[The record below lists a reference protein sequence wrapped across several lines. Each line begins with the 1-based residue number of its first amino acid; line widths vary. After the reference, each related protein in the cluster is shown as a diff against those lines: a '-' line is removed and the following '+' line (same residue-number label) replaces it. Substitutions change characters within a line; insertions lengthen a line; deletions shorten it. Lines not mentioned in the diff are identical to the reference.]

1 MINIIKLSDT
11 DRNDIFEYVSTESG
25 ISKKVIE
32 KDFWVTVLLKILF
45 VELKDLHPFMFK
57 GGTSLSKCYNLI
69 ERFSEDID
77 ISLNMENLGFPI
89 DDFYVQP
96 SKSKKNKFIQDLQ
109 NTGKYYIKNTIK
121 PALEK
126 VISEYEI
133 TGYKCEIDNNDEEVI
148 NFLYPTINIST
159 EEYIKPSVKIEFGTK
174 AMHSPINNIEIKSIL
189 SEYLR
194 DRIPSLDSSI
204 NIKTL
209 DPERTFWE
217 KITYIHSLNNGGSD
231 KIRAG
236 LSRHL
241 YDIYQLQKNGYGKN
255 IDLLLE
261 VTKHKINF
269 FRSGWANYDKILAG
283 EINLKIENKI
293 KDLFYK
299 DFNDMS
305 EMFWNLTCSFEEIIE
320 EFKNLE
326 VNINSK
332 LAERERIK
340 I

>member
-25 ISKKVIE
+25 ISTKIIE
-32 KDFWVTVLLKILF
+32 KDFWVTVILKILF
-45 VELKDLHPFMFK
+45 VELKGLHPFMFK
-57 GGTSLSKCYNLI
+57 GGTSLSKCYKLI

-89 DDFYVQP
+89 VDFYNK
-96 SKSKKNKFIQDLQ
+96 SSNSKKNKFIQDLQ
-109 NTGKYYIKNTIK
+109 NTGKEFIKIEIK

-126 VISEYEI
+126 LINEYGI
-133 TGYKCEIDNNDEEVI
+133 TGFKCEIDDNDEEVI
-148 NFLYPTINIST
+148 NFIYPTINNST
-159 EEYIKPSVKIEFGTK
+159 DEYIKPSVKIEFGTK
-174 AMHSPINNIEIKSIL
+174 AMHSPTNDMEIKPIL
-189 SEYLR
+189 SEYLS
-194 DRIPSLDSSI
+194 DRIPSLNSTIS
-204 NIKTL
+204 IKTL

-217 KITYIHSLNNGGSD
+217 KITYIHSLNNGGSE

-241 YDIYQLQKNGYGKN
+241 YDIYQLYKNGYGNN
-255 IDLLLE
+255 IELLLE
-261 VTKHKINF
+261 VTEHKINF
-269 FRSGWANYDKILAG
+269 FRSGWAKYDKILTG
-283 EINLKIENKI
+283 EINLKIEDKI

-326 VNINSK
+326 VTINNK
-332 LAERERIK
+332 LDKNVRN
-340 I
+340 